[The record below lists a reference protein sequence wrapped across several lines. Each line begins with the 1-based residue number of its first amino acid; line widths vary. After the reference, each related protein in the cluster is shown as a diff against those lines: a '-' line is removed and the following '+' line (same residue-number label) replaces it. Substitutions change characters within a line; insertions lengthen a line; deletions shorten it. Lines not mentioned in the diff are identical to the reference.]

1 MFWLHTF
8 PNSKFQASSHLQWL
22 YRPVCAGL
30 CRKNRIQVFSC
41 QTRLCI
47 CSTDALDTLDERL
60 NSFFKK
66 CIQPN
71 VKTEWKDEQ
80 FAKIK
85 QVQFNVVYNVMNS
98 VSSGSRLC

>member
-1 MFWLHTF
+1 MFWFHRF
-8 PNSKFQASSHLQWL
+8 PNPKFQASSHLLWL
-22 YRPVCAGL
+22 YRLGFAKPCQ
-30 CRKNRIQVFSC
+30 KPRIQVFSC

-85 QVQFNVVYNVMNS
+85 QVKFNVVYN
-98 VSSGSRLC
+98 